1 MFFPIGDIP
10 NPRTTPWVTYA
21 LMAINIAVFA
31 AVTIPLSLAR
41 PDLNDP
47 LLVDYIN
54 TLNLHGSWPIQV
66 VLDQVSAYDLAVF
79 RYGYRP
85 ANPSLLSLVTA
96 MFLHGGWLHLAGNML
111 FLYIF
116 GDNVEHRMG
125 GGRFLLGYLGAGIAA
140 TLFFA
145 LFVPSSNVP
154 LIGASGAISGVLGF
168 YFIWFPRNQVKVFV
182 FLFPLLVTQIL
193 VPARL
198 VLGFYLLVDNLLP
211 FLLSGSEGG
220 GVAHGAHIG
229 GFLAGMG
236 LAAASDRL
244 PALLQPKGP
253 KIPRARTELVDAI
266 TDIVRAIEQGN
277 LEHAATR
284 YASLEGRAQ
293 RGQLATANVL
303 AIGWHLLGSGHP
315 EAALTVFR
323 RLIAERPGDAAL
335 DQAYLGAGQ
344 SMLRRKRCDTAAWHY
359 FLAAIDL
366 ARTPEVTEAA
376 RQGLKEIEGCEQG
389 RV

>member
-10 NPRTTPWVTYA
+10 NPRITPWATYA

-31 AVTIPLSLAR
+31 AVTLPLSLAR

-47 LLVDYIN
+47 LLLDYIN
-54 TLNLHGSWPIQV
+54 TLNLQGRWPIQV

-125 GGRFLLGYLGAGIAA
+125 RGRFLLGYLGAGIAA

-168 YFIWFPRNQVKVFV
+168 YFIWFPRNQVKIFV

-244 PALLQPKGP
+244 PVLLQAKGP

-284 YASLEGRAQ
+284 YASLDSRAQ

-303 AIGWHLLGSGHP
+303 AIGWHLLASGDP
-315 EAALTVFR
+315 DAALTLFR

-344 SMLRRKRCDTAAWHY
+344 ALLRRKRCDTAAWHY

-366 ARTPEVTEAA
+366 ARTPEVAEAA
-376 RQGLKEIEGCEQG
+376 RQGLKEIEACK
-389 RV
+389 